1 MGKTATQ
8 IHAARFEQVTRAGV
22 LADASITGAVR
33 RQILDAAKAVVLY
46 ANVGETEH
54 AVTLAEELVASADGD
69 DRRQKPMQ
77 RSLHLLQSTTRTRSK

>member
-46 ANVGETEH
+46 ANVGEMEH
-54 AVTLAEELVASADGD
+54 SVSLAEAMVEDAVD
-69 DRRQKPMQ
+69 DVHRQAPMRRA
-77 RSLHLLQSTTRTRSK
+77 LHLLQSTTRKRSN